1 MAGKGLLIMIAAFGI
16 SFAFYSSSRFRSM
29 VEVQGQ
35 AADYQYQTLAR
46 DAAKTGFSRARQA
59 MSMGIESTVM
69 TADLTDGTYRS
80 VLSSAGTRFRIES
93 QGRLNDT
100 RAMPVVW
107 KIYAEYERLPKSTPT
122 TVPPFMEYALLA
134 KNDLELTGSPDV
146 QLAAFGD
153 AQNANIHTNNTL
165 KITGN
170 NVNVGGF
177 GTFVEGATANPAD
190 ALATSFSPVENELE
204 RESVHQVEEI
214 TIPLFDASAYI
225 ATAGVDQMSAGDIT
239 LSGAYDLG
247 GTREDPFVWYID
259 GNLDATGGTTI
270 DGYVMFLVNG
280 DIDISGNMQAGM
292 STLDQGE
299 STMAFY
305 SSGSIS
311 FSGTVDIYGQFF
323 ANGNFEVKGT
333 PSVYGTVTTGGSAS
347 LTGTPNLSY
356 VQASPALTDIWNDD
370 DPERFRLLSY
380 HEARDR
386 IPEDKVDLYFVS
398 QAD

>member
-1 MAGKGLLIMIAAFGI
+1 MIAAFGI

-107 KIYAEYERLPKSTPT
+107 KIYAEFERLPKSTPT
-122 TVPPFMEYALLA
+122 TVPPFMEYALVA
-134 KNDLELTGSPDV
+134 KNELELTGSPDV
-146 QLAAFGD
+146 QLAAYGD
-153 AQNANIHTNNTL
+153 AQNANIHTNSTL

-177 GTFVEGATANPAD
+177 GTFVEGATSNPAD
-190 ALATSFSPVENELE
+190 ALATSFNPVENELE
-204 RESVHQVEEI
+204 RESVHQVAEI
-214 TIPLFDASAYI
+214 TIPVFDASAYI

-311 FSGTVDIYGQFF
+311 FTGTVDIYGQFF

-386 IPEDKVDLYFVS
+386 IPEDKVDLYFAG